1 MIKYQLLS
9 EGAQAPVRR
18 TDGAAGY
25 DLYAAEDTAVWP
37 YNDIEN
43 SGLPMLIGTGVS
55 LEIPQGW
62 VGLIRDRSGNAV
74 NQGLVVVAG
83 VIDSDY
89 RGEVMVA
96 VHNLTSLV
104 KPVAKGDRIAQILFV
119 PCYMGELVE
128 ADLSET
134 ERGANGFG
142 STGA

>member
-1 MIKYQLLS
+1 MIKYKLLS

-25 DLYAAEDTAVWP
+25 DLCAAQVRVIPANTTKPELVD
-37 YNDIEN
+37 
-43 SGLPMLIGTGVS
+43 TGVAF
-55 LEIPQGW
+55 EIPRGW
-62 VGLIRDRSGNAV
+62 VGLIRDRSGLASRS
-74 NQGLVVVAG
+74 GLIVVAG

-89 RGEVMVA
+89 RGPVMIA
-96 VHNLTSLV
+96 MHNVS
-104 KPVAKGDRIAQILFV
+104 DRMAILDDGYHIAQILFV